1 MKQEENDKK
10 VDINE
15 VAIYIVLYTSFTNT
29 ILFCSLHWQYALQTS
44 YEPLLSLLGFCVQLS
59 AFSIQS

>member
-29 ILFCSLHWQYALQTS
+29 ILFCSLHWQYALRTS
-44 YEPLLSLLGFCVQLS
+44 CEHQLSLQ
-59 AFSIQS
+59 

>member
-15 VAIYIVLYTSFTNT
+15 VAIYTSFYTHHLPTPFYFVFCIGNT
-29 ILFCSLHWQYALQTS
+29 LFKLPA
-44 YEPLLSLLGFCVQLS
+44 
-59 AFSIQS
+59 SISFLFNDQEVA